1 MLVFADE
8 TGFSL
13 HPRLGRCWMR
23 RGTRLRVPTTSA
35 HRQRLNC
42 FGWVAPVHG
51 GHGLLRIPRGNT
63 GGFLTLLQRLV
74 ARFAGWRIYL
84 YVDGA
89 GWHRGDPVDAFL
101 ADHPQ
106 VDLDYLPAYHPELN
120 PVDRLWKVLRYE
132 ATTNRYFPA
141 LDDLWQGIRGQPRR
155 WSPQKIMSV
164 CSLT

>member
-1 MLVFADE
+1 
-8 TGFSL
+8 
-13 HPRLGRCWMR
+13 MR
-23 RGTRLRVPTTSA
+23 RGTRIRVPTTSA

-42 FGWVAPVHG
+42 FGWVAPLRG
-51 GHGLLRIPRGNT
+51 WHGLLRIPRGNT
-63 GGFLTLLQRLV
+63 VGFLALLQRL
-74 ARFAGWRIYL
+74 AYRFANWRIYL

-89 GWHRGDPVDAFL
+89 GWHKGDVVDAFL

-132 ATTNRYFPA
+132 ATTNRYFPV
-141 LDDLWQGIRGQPRR
+141 LDDLWQGIHVQQRR

-164 CSLT
+164 CSVT